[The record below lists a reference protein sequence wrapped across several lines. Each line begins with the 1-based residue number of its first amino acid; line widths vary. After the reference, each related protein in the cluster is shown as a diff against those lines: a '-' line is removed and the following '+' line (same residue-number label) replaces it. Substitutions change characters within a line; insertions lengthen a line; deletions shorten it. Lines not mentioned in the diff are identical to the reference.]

1 MSNNDDGVLAVIGP
15 RRAPILVRLNEF
27 NGRRTVDVRR
37 YFSAE
42 GKSDLLPTQKGVS
55 LDRDGLALILA
66 ALNDNSELIADWLG
80 SDAGL
85 TLAANARGAEQA
97 RSALRPHT
105 SDTEEWKSP
114 AFFHVGAEGAIDHL
128 TLNSA
133 HAFNKAMNALSATM
147 DGPTAE
153 LVRALVAG
161 VLISYYRS
169 KMLFDGV
176 AEMPPMDIFETLE
189 FNWGILLKRYAE
201 QICNEVEAV

>member
-1 MSNNDDGVLAVIGP
+1 MKNNEGAVLAVVGP

-80 SDAGL
+80 SDAGGA
-85 TLAANARGAEQA
+85 LAANARGAEQA
-97 RSALRPHT
+97 RSAPRAHMC
-105 SDTEEWKSP
+105 DKEQWRSP
-114 AFFHVGAEGAIDHL
+114 AFFHVGAEGAIDRL
-128 TLNSA
+128 TLNSGHEFSEA
-133 HAFNKAMNALSATM
+133 LNALTATV
-147 DGPTAE
+147 DAPTAD
-153 LVRALVAG
+153 LLRALVAG

-176 AEMPPMDIFETLE
+176 AEMPPMEIFGTLE
-189 FNWGILLKRYAE
+189 LNWGIFLKRYAE
-201 QICNEVEAV
+201 QICDEVGDV